1 MDEIPKDD
9 IYVVQKYMREPYL
22 IDGLKFDIRLY
33 VLVLSADPLRI
44 FLYRDG
50 LVRFATKTY
59 QPIQSDSEKQQLN
72 NLCVHLTNYA
82 INKDQKDFI
91 APKSINDDK
100 SHKRTVHKVFER
112 LRQENQDPEKLMG
125 EIKEIIVK
133 TILPIQSD
141 LAHNYRTC

>member
-1 MDEIPKDD
+1 M
-9 IYVVQKYMREPYL
+9 
-22 IDGLKFDIRLY
+22 
-33 VLVLSADPLRI
+33 
-44 FLYRDG
+44 
-50 LVRFATKTY
+50 
-59 QPIQSDSEKQQLN
+59 N